1 MTEKTYTVDGRAHSL
16 TLEQA
21 VTLKA
26 FGHTVVE
33 MPDPQLF
40 ARRLG
45 TAPGWSGEESALEL
59 HGCSD
64 GTLRLEAETMG
75 DTVGLTLD
83 RAEVVKLRD
92 ALSEWLTL
100 PRMFA
105 AEVTANSPEP
115 ERGVEYLDA
124 QGDVWTYGTHESF
137 VPWTSG
143 WFCYEEE
150 DGDILCGPYSWAA
163 VTSNYRHAGAFPWRA
178 M

>member
-1 MTEKTYTVDGRAHSL
+1 MANYTVDGTTNQEL
-16 TLEQA
+16 TEAQRLILVEY
-21 VTLKA
+21 
-26 FGHTVVE
+26 GH
-33 MPDPQLF
+33 
-40 ARRLG
+40 
-45 TAPGWSGEESALEL
+45 
-59 HGCSD
+59 
-64 GTLRLEAETMG
+64 
-75 DTVGLTLD
+75 
-83 RAEVVKLRD
+83 EVVKVPKFDCVIGCYSAGNSHAVRLREDVPSSLYLSLAGQTSWAEDEGLYLDWNRVVMLRD
-92 ALSEWLTL
+92 TLTEWLG
-100 PRMFA
+100 A
-105 AEVTANSPEP
+105 SAVQAEAEAEITADSPEP